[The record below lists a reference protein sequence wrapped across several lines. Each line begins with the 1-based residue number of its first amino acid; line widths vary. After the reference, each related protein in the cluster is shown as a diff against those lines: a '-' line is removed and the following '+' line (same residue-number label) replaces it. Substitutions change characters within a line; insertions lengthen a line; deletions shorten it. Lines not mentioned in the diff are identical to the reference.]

1 MNWLDFFFGWLIKG
15 QYEVST
21 LDTIMFLI
29 EFIIVIFIIA
39 IIQDLIEK
47 LKKKKQVSNN
57 E

>member
-1 MNWLDFFFGWLIKG
+1 MDWLEFFFGWLIKG

-47 LKKKKQVSNN
+47 LNKKSR
-57 E
+57 